1 MASRPSPIRT
11 PTPFGCGYALPMLIL
26 KRTHVLGVALSLA
39 LIGLTHAQDEYS
51 LEDENWVAAADSSSD
66 PDLRRARELLAGD
79 RPGEA
84 RKVLDTWIAA
94 YQYEGHPELAD
105 AYLLRGDAKLMAGDE
120 YEALYDYETIAKQ
133 FYGTPA
139 FPKAIER
146 ESHIASM
153 YINGLK
159 RKWFGWL
166 RLERAESLGE
176 ELLIRVQERMPGS
189 QLAEEAA
196 LELADYY
203 YAQRD
208 LAMASDMYG
217 IIIENYPDSK
227 YRKYASLREI
237 YSNIAGFKG
246 PHYDRS
252 PLVEARILIGDFQ
265 ARYPADTEQAGITT
279 QLKAWIDE
287 SEAAHMLDTA
297 SWYLKQGDEAS
308 TRFVLRRLIRDNPGS
323 AAAEQAVEMMTQ
335 RGWLEESTVPATN
348 DTTPPEDS
356 ENDTP

>member
-1 MASRPSPIRT
+1 MSFI
-11 PTPFGCGYALPMLIL
+11 
-26 KRTHVLGVALSLA
+26 KRTRLLGVALSLT
-39 LIGLTHAQDEYS
+39 LIGLTYAQDEFS
-51 LEDENWVAAADSSSD
+51 LEDENWVAASDSGAD
-66 PDLRRARELLAGD
+66 PDLRKARELLASD
-79 RPGEA
+79 QPGPA
-84 RKVLDTWIAA
+84 RKILDAWIKTHE
-94 YQYEGHPELAD
+94 YERHPELAN
-105 AYLLRGDAKLMAGDE
+105 AYLLRGDAKRMAGYE
-120 YEALYDYETIAKQ
+120 YQALYDYEAIAKQ

-146 ESHIASM
+146 ESQIASK
-153 YINGLK
+153 YIHGLK
-159 RKWFGWL
+159 RRWFGWL

-208 LAMASDMYG
+208 LPMASDMYG

-252 PLVEARILIGDFQ
+252 PLVESRILIDDFQ
-265 ARYPADTEQAGITT
+265 ARYPADAEQAGITT
-279 QLKAWIDE
+279 QLETWVDE

-308 TRFVLRRLIRDNPGS
+308 ARFVLRRLIRDNPAT
-323 AAAEQAVEMMTQ
+323 AAAEQAVETMTE
-335 RGWLEESTVPATN
+335 RGWLEENTDSDAN
-348 DTTPPEDS
+348 DTTPEEPED
-356 ENDTP
+356 DTP

>member
-1 MASRPSPIRT
+1 M
-11 PTPFGCGYALPMLIL
+11 FLI
-26 KRTHVLGVALSLA
+26 KRTRVLGVALSLA
-39 LIGLTHAQDEYS
+39 LIGLTHAQDEFS
-51 LEDENWVAAADSSSD
+51 LEDENWVATTDSGAD
-66 PDLRRARELLAGD
+66 PDLRKARELLASD
-79 RPGEA
+79 KPAQA
-84 RKVLDTWIAA
+84 RKILDTWIAA
-94 YQYEGHPELAD
+94 HQYQGHPELAE
-105 AYLLRGDAKLMAGDE
+105 AFLLRGDAKLMAGDE
-120 YEALYDYETIAKQ
+120 YEALYDYEAIAKQ

-139 FPKAIER
+139 FPRAIER
-146 ESHIASM
+146 ESQIASK

-166 RLERAESLGE
+166 RLERAEALGE

-189 QLAEEAA
+189 QLAEQAA

-217 IIIENYPDSK
+217 IIIANYPDSK

-252 PLVEARILIGDFQ
+252 PLVEARILIDEFQ
-265 ARYPADTEQAGITT
+265 ARFPADAEQAGITT
-279 QLKAWIDE
+279 QLEAWVDE
-287 SEAAHMLDTA
+287 SEAAHILDTA
-297 SWYLKQGDEAS
+297 MWYLKQSDEAS

-323 AAAEQAVEMMTQ
+323 AAATKAVEMMTE
-335 RGWLEESTVPATN
+335 RGWLDEQTEPSATESPSPEGSE
-348 DTTPPEDS
+348 DETP
-356 ENDTP
+356 